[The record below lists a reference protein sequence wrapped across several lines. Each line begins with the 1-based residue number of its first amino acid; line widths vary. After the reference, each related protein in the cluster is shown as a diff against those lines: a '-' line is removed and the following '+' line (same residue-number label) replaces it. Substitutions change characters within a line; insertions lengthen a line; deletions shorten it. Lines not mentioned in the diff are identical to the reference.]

1 MKNNNQ
7 LQSKT
12 QKQEKNDLIEK
23 WNRKHDKKNKVTK
36 TWKKCNAGLAILC
49 ARLRLSFIQAHNF
62 QNTIVHSNL
71 F

>member
-23 WNRKHDKKNKVTK
+23 WNRKHDKKTK
-36 TWKKCNAGLAILC
+36 
-49 ARLRLSFIQAHNF
+49 
-62 QNTIVHSNL
+62 
-71 F
+71 